1 MKKFIFFLF
10 ISNMVFANTIFESN
24 QLNNIDYLKKLK
36 EIEKF
41 DFSIYSKNRIFLMYA
56 YSDILTGKTDNIK
69 CNKLNFDINKFNLLI
84 NAIKKYDLNFLNKNN
99 INYFVLCENLKINNY
114 LAAGFANSNVSTII
128 IDLSIDKDFIER
140 VIHHE
145 IFHMIF
151 SNHDTELLNQN
162 WLKQN
167 ADDFIYTKC
176 LTCNLSYGTEI
187 LYEYQGFLTDYS
199 KYSLSEDQAE
209 VFSFWMT
216 DISILNS
223 MSKNDDILKNKIN
236 VLKNFLNKINF
247 NRND

>member
-1 MKKFIFFLF
+1 MRLFILIFF
-10 ISNMVFANTIFESN
+10 ISKIVFANTIFESN
-24 QLNNIDYLKKLK
+24 QLNNINYLKELK

-56 YSDILTGKTDNIK
+56 YSDILAGKIDNIK

-84 NAIKKYDLNFLNKNN
+84 HALKKYDLSFLNKNN
-99 INYFVLCENLKINNY
+99 ANYFVLCENLKINNY

-128 IDLSIDKDFIER
+128 IDLSMDKNFIER

-145 IFHMIF
+145 IFHIIF
-151 SNHDTELLNQN
+151 SNHDTKLLNQN

-167 ADDFIYTKC
+167 ADDFIYKKC

-187 LYEYQGFLTDYS
+187 SYEYQGFLTDYS

-209 VFSFWMT
+209 VFSVWMT
-216 DISILNS
+216 DISTLNLI
-223 MSKNDDILKNKIN
+223 SKNDGILKNKIKI
-236 VLKNFLNKINF
+236 LKNFLNKINF

>member
-1 MKKFIFFLF
+1 MRIFTLVFF
-10 ISNMVFANTIFESN
+10 ISNVAFANTIFESN

-41 DFSIYSKNRIFLMYA
+41 DFSIYSNNRIFLMYA
-56 YSDILTGKTDNIK
+56 YSDILAGKTDNIK

-84 NAIKKYDLNFLNKNN
+84 NTLKKYNLNFLKKTNA
-99 INYFVLCENLKINNY
+99 NYLVLCEGLKINNY
-114 LAAGFANSNVSTII
+114 AAAGFANSNVSTII
-128 IDLSIDKDFIER
+128 IDFSINKDFIER

-145 IFHMIF
+145 IFHIIQ
-151 SNHDTELLNQN
+151 SNYDTKVLNQN

-167 ADDFIYTKC
+167 ADDFVYKKC
-176 LTCNLSYGTEI
+176 LTCNLSYNSEI

-209 VFSFWMT
+209 VFSIWMSN
-216 DISILNS
+216 INILNS
-223 MSKNDDILKNKIN
+223 ITKNDSVLNNKIDILKN
-236 VLKNFLNKINF
+236 FLDKINF